1 MNIGW
6 GDQPPVT
13 TLSIHLHSLG
23 LQLVTW
29 GVDAV
34 VTPGAGYYSKVRART
49 LNRREAGAA
58 PRPRMEA
65 QTERVTRTDAWH
77 VRTVERWPQKR
88 EADTGRPRGP

>member
-58 PRPRMEA
+58 PASADGGGDRTRDA
-65 QTERVTRTDAWH
+65 DRRVARAHGGTLATE
-77 VRTVERWPQKR
+77 KR
-88 EADTGRPRGP
+88 S